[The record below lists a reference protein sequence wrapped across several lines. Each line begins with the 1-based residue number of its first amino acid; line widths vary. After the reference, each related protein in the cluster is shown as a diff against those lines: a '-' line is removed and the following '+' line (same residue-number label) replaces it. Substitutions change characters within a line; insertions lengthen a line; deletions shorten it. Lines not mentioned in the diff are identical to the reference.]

1 MRNRSVIRSH
11 KHPAPLHKYTFE
23 IRPHDANESPLK
35 LPAHVSVRSTNAGDA
50 LKAAAA
56 KVPLG
61 WLIIPVGHDVT
72 L

>member
-1 MRNRSVIRSH
+1 MRSRSIIRSR
-11 KHPAPLHKYTFE
+11 KHPAPVHKYTFE
-23 IRPHDANESPLK
+23 IRPVNADESPLK
-35 LPAHVSVRSTNAGDA
+35 PPAHVSVRSTNAGDA

-61 WLIIPVGHDVT
+61 WQIIPVDHNVT